1 MTNVLTGS
9 NAMVSNAAVAMPNVT
24 ETTVVDNTKF
34 FDWNEKGYGTQ
45 PLTLEML
52 ERTQHE
58 NDVQGKPLKGIY
70 HFQLINDIL
79 SMCNEFGYNTEVY
92 DLFAAQNRDKNMPGV
107 TVIRQVE
114 EKFGDKA
121 VEAHIL
127 RRVFANIRITDFD
140 NSETTTGL
148 AIAYHQK
155 GIQVG
160 FGPQVIICHN
170 QCMLSPELYIATYG
184 DKGTGRGG
192 GSDIETILRTIRG
205 WLMDARNLVETDR
218 AKIEKLKN
226 IVVTPDQMLQIIGQ
240 LTALRVIADTKR
252 KSIYKNIDFPLNQS
266 QITVFTE
273 DMLEAYKKSDRV
285 TAWDIYNSATEMYK
299 ANRMDIPQLLPQN
312 RAMVAFL
319 NDWFNVAA

>member
-1 MTNVLTGS
+1 MTNVLFGRTP
-9 NAMVSNAAVAMPNVT
+9 AMATMPTVT

-58 NDVQGKPLKGIY
+58 NDVQGRPLKGIY

-79 SMCNEFGYNTEVY
+79 SMCNEFGYQTEVY

-114 EKFGDKA
+114 EKYGDNA

-148 AIAYHQK
+148 AIA
-155 GIQVG
+155 
-160 FGPQVIICHN
+160 
-170 QCMLSPELYIATYG
+170 
-184 DKGTGRGG
+184 
-192 GSDIETILRTIRG
+192 
-205 WLMDARNLVETDR
+205 
-218 AKIEKLKN
+218 
-226 IVVTPDQMLQIIGQ
+226 
-240 LTALRVIADTKR
+240 
-252 KSIYKNIDFPLNQS
+252 
-266 QITVFTE
+266 
-273 DMLEAYKKSDRV
+273 
-285 TAWDIYNSATEMYK
+285 
-299 ANRMDIPQLLPQN
+299 
-312 RAMVAFL
+312 
-319 NDWFNVAA
+319 

>member
-1 MTNVLTGS
+1 MTNLVFSRNSAPAT
-9 NAMVSNAAVAMPNVT
+9 AMPTVT
-24 ETTVVDNTKF
+24 ETTIVDNTRF

-58 NDVQGKPLKGIY
+58 NDVQGNPLKGIY
-70 HFQLINDIL
+70 HFQLINEVL
-79 SMCNEFGYNTEVY
+79 SMCQEFGYNTEVY

-114 EKFGDKA
+114 EQFGEKA

-140 NSETTTGL
+140 DAETTTGL

-170 QCMLSPELYIATYG
+170 QCMLSPELYVSTYG

-192 GSDIETILRTIRG
+192 GVDIETLLRTVRE
-205 WLMDARNLVETDR
+205 WLMNARNIVENDR
-218 AKIEKLKN
+218 RKIERLKN
-226 IVVTPDQMLQIIGQ
+226 LVVPADQMLMIIGT
-240 LTALRVIADTKR
+240 LTAMRVKADTAR
-252 KSIYKNIDFPLNQS
+252 KTIRANMTYPLNQS
-266 QITVFTE
+266 QITIFTE
-273 DMLEAYKKSDRV
+273 DMLEAYELRDKV

-299 ANRMDIPQLLPQN
+299 AQRMDIPQLLPQN
-312 RAMVAFL
+312 RAMVSFL
-319 NDWFNVAA
+319 NDWFQLG

>member
-1 MTNVLTGS
+1 MNNLILGRKSATVAT
-9 NAMVSNAAVAMPNVT
+9 MPTVS
-24 ETTVVDNTKF
+24 ETTTVDNTKF

-58 NDVQGKPLKGIY
+58 NDVQGNPLKGIY
-70 HFQLINDIL
+70 HYALINEVL
-79 SMCNEFGYNTEVY
+79 SYCQEFGYQTEVY

-114 EKFGDKA
+114 ETFGEKA

-127 RRVFANIRITDFD
+127 RRVFANIRIKDFD
-140 NSETTTGL
+140 DAETTTGL

-160 FGPQVIICHN
+160 FGPQVKVCHN
-170 QCMLSPELYIATYG
+170 QCMLSPELYIASYG

-192 GSDIETILRTIRG
+192 GSDVETILRTVRE
-205 WLMDARNLVETDR
+205 WLMNARNIIENDR
-218 AKIEKLKN
+218 VKIERLKN
-226 IVVTPDQMLQIIGQ
+226 TVVTADQMLMIIGS
-240 LTALRVIADTKR
+240 LTAMRVKADTQR
-252 KSIYKNIDFPLNQS
+252 KTIRENMTYPLNQS

-273 DMLEAYKKSDRV
+273 DMLEAYELRDKV

-319 NDWFNVAA
+319 NDWFGLN

>member
-1 MTNVLTGS
+1 MTNIIMGRTS
-9 NAMVSNAAVAMPNVT
+9 APAMAMPSVT
-24 ETTVVDNTKF
+24 ETTVVNNNRF

-58 NDVQGKPLKGIY
+58 NDVQGNPLKGIY
-70 HFQLINDIL
+70 HFQLINEVL
-79 SMCNEFGYNTEVY
+79 SMCQEFGYNTEVY

-114 EKFGDKA
+114 EQFGEKA

-127 RRVFANIRITDFD
+127 RRVFANIRVTDFD
-140 NSETTTGL
+140 DAETTTGL

-160 FGPQVIICHN
+160 FGPQVKVCHN
-170 QCMLSPELYIATYG
+170 QCMLSPELYIASYG

-205 WLMDARNLVETDR
+205 WLMDARNIVESDR
-218 AKIEKLKN
+218 RKIERLKN
-226 IVVTPDQMLQIIGQ
+226 IEVSADQMLMIIGT
-240 LTALRVIADTKR
+240 LTAMRVKADTAR
-252 KSIYKNIDFPLNQS
+252 KTIRANMTYPLNQS
-266 QITVFTE
+266 QITIFTE
-273 DMLEAYKKSDRV
+273 DMLEAYELRDKV

-299 ANRMDIPQLLPQN
+299 AQRMDIPQLLPQN

-319 NDWFNVAA
+319 NDWFGLN

>member
-1 MTNVLTGS
+1 MTNLVFSRNSAPAL
-9 NAMVSNAAVAMPNVT
+9 AAPTVT
-24 ETTVVDNTKF
+24 ETTIVDNTRF

-58 NDVQGKPLKGIY
+58 NDVQGNPLKGIY
-70 HFQLINDIL
+70 HYALINEVL
-79 SMCNEFGYNTEVY
+79 SMCQEFGYNTEVY

-114 EKFGDKA
+114 EQFGEKA

-140 NSETTTGL
+140 DAETTTGL

-170 QCMLSPELYIATYG
+170 QCMLSPELYVSTYG

-192 GSDIETILRTIRG
+192 GVDIETLLRTVRE
-205 WLMDARNLVETDR
+205 WLMNARNIVENDR
-218 AKIEKLKN
+218 RKIEQLKN
-226 IVVTPDQMLQIIGQ
+226 IVVTPDQMLMIIGS
-240 LTALRVIADTKR
+240 LTAMRVKADTAR
-252 KSIYKNIDFPLNQS
+252 KTIRANMTYPLNQS
-266 QITVFTE
+266 QITIFTE
-273 DMLEAYKKSDRV
+273 DMLEAYELHDRV

-299 ANRMDIPQLLPQN
+299 AQRMDIPQLLPQN

-319 NDWFNVAA
+319 NDWFQLG